1 MNPWPVA
8 RAALLRGWRSAVL
21 MALLVA
27 LATALGTGVGA
38 LERGVRR
45 AAAGAADAFDLV
57 IGAPGS
63 AAQLVLTSVYLQPD
77 TVPLLDGAVVARV
90 MAEPEAAWAS
100 PIAFGDA
107 WHGHPIVGVAPAF
120 VTLGGRRI
128 LAEGRTLQGEDDA
141 VVGAAVP
148 LALGA
153 ALHPQHGRQEAPDSG
168 HVHADSTY
176 TIVGRLPP
184 SGTPW
189 DQAILVPVESV
200 WEIHGLGNGHPEGVE
215 RIGPPWEA
223 GPPGVPAIVVKPR
236 SFAGAYQLRARYR
249 TAASTAVFP
258 GEVLAG
264 LFRTLGD
271 VRAVLSGMAAA
282 CAVLV
287 VAAVVLAFGAI
298 VAARAQD
305 HAVLRAIGAPPGF
318 VLLALWMELGAV
330 LVVGVAAGIALGWA
344 GAAAAGAALGRSAG
358 VQVAVTPG
366 WVDAG
371 LALVVLAGGLLA
383 AAVPALV
390 GSQVSLGRALK
401 T

>member
-1 MNPWPVA
+1 
-8 RAALLRGWRSAVL
+8 
-21 MALLVA
+21 
-27 LATALGTGVGA
+27 
-38 LERGVRR
+38 
-45 AAAGAADAFDLV
+45 
-57 IGAPGS
+57 
-63 AAQLVLTSVYLQPD
+63 
-77 TVPLLDGAVVARV
+77 
-90 MAEPEAAWAS
+90 
-100 PIAFGDA
+100 
-107 WHGHPIVGVAPAF
+107 
-120 VTLGGRRI
+120 
-128 LAEGRTLQGEDDA
+128 
-141 VVGAAVP
+141 
-148 LALGA
+148 
-153 ALHPQHGRQEAPDSG
+153 
-168 HVHADSTY
+168 
-176 TIVGRLPP
+176 
-184 SGTPW
+184 
-189 DQAILVPVESV
+189 
-200 WEIHGLGNGHPEGVE
+200 
-215 RIGPPWEA
+215 
-223 GPPGVPAIVVKPR
+223 
-236 SFAGAYQLRARYR
+236 
-249 TAASTAVFP
+249 VFP